1 VSSQERVGGSSAV
14 VGSLPTHG
22 AKCQRAPTA
31 SVPQWSVDS
40 GRQTLTEVFIC
51 ATSLVARTIGSS
63 FGFIQGRGEDAMVAM
78 VAMVVMRE
86 PAMAPFQNLYDLT
99 SLLTCASTVLHFLF
113 SGPP

>member
-1 VSSQERVGGSSAV
+1 
-14 VGSLPTHG
+14 
-22 AKCQRAPTA
+22 
-31 SVPQWSVDS
+31 
-40 GRQTLTEVFIC
+40 
-51 ATSLVARTIGSS
+51 
-63 FGFIQGRGEDAMVAM
+63 MVAM